1 MDHKGY
7 YRFVLNTII
16 DVFRK
21 KNKQIL
27 EYYNFKKELKNGKE
41 QNN

>member
-7 YRFVLNTII
+7 YRFVLNSLI
-16 DVFRK
+16 DVLRK

-27 EYYNFKKELKNGKE
+27 EYYNFKKDLKNGKE
-41 QNN
+41 